1 MANTSRYIIIDEDT
15 TVGYN
20 YINGSFYVTNK
31 GYTTYRKTVADIV
44 KVLNSIGVD
53 TTTSE
58 VNPTTIKALKDNIE
72 NLRSVSYTLQDNG
85 AYIHT
90 IQFND
95 FSKYPL
101 TIDCEKAKIY
111 VMNSTVI
118 YDLTLNESPQNI
130 RIPRIRA
137 FYRDTLGLTLTDT
150 ELSYYYSLLV
160 SYYYPTC
167 YNQVSINQNNNEL
180 YYNNKFLLSNYN
192 NTSKAVYNCTYNPNN
207 NGANTP
213 VGYIESTD
221 SLTNTIVT
229 TEPIE
234 TLQEGDTIIIKG
246 TDTTI
251 NENVYSA
258 DGTYTIQAM
267 EGTTIVTEETLPLS
281 YSFPYKEC
289 YVVYSPYTI
298 KTMSSFN
305 SVITLTQKP
314 TNLSVGDIILV
325 SGATVSNT
333 YDTISCNGTYTVK
346 RIGALLPNGTEDPNA
361 IVVEEE
367 IPTDFNGTG
376 ATLIKEIFISN
387 ISSISNNTLTLTDT
401 TELNL
406 TGANIYIHT
415 IENEETTM
423 TPYTVQS
430 YTPTTITVST
440 LIPDYTPNYPELLI
454 PKPTGEVETLI
465 EVTSV
470 KEEYQDIFPT
480 GEFMT
485 DSFEQCV
492 NYIGL
497 LEGLTQPTEEIKNN
511 MYQPLPK
518 ETEAP
523 TNIKNY
529 TIATEGTINPPIPT
543 MKFKGLYSNVYSE
556 N

>member
-1 MANTSRYIIIDEDT
+1 MANTLRYIIIDEDT

-31 GYTTYRKTVADIV
+31 GYTTYRKTVTDII

-53 TTTSE
+53 TTTE
-58 VNPTTIKALKDNIE
+58 EINPTTIKALKDNTE
-72 NLRSVSYTLQDNG
+72 SLHTVSYTLQDNG

-95 FSKYPL
+95 FDKYPL
-101 TIDCEKAKIY
+101 TIDCEKAKLYI
-111 VMNSTVI
+111 MNSTII

-137 FYRDTLGLTLTDT
+137 FYKDTLGLTLTDT

-160 SYYYPTC
+160 SYYYPKC
-167 YNQVSINQNNNEL
+167 YNQISINENNNKL
-180 YYNNKFLLSNYN
+180 YYNNKFLLSNYS

-213 VGYIESTD
+213 VGYITSTD
-221 SLTNTIVT
+221 SMTNAIVT

-234 TLQEGDTIIIKG
+234 DLQEGDTIIVKG
-246 TDTTI
+246 ATTLMD
-251 NENVYSA
+251 ENTYSA
-258 DGTYTIQAM
+258 DGAYTIQAM

-289 YVVYSPYTI
+289 YVVSSAYSI
-298 KTMSSFN
+298 QSMSMAN
-305 SVITLTQKP
+305 STITLQEQP
-314 TNLSVGDIILV
+314 SNLLTGDIILV
-325 SGATVSNT
+325 SGATVST
-333 YDTISCNGTYTVK
+333 PYETISCNGTYT
-346 RIGALLPNGTEDPNA
+346 IQSISGNSIT
-361 IVVEEE
+361 VEEE

-387 ISSISNNTLTLTDT
+387 VSSISSNTLTLTDT

-430 YTPTTITVST
+430 YTPATITVST

-454 PKPTGEVETLI
+454 PRPTGEVETLI

-497 LEGLTQPTEEIKNN
+497 LEGLTQPTEEIKENT
-511 MYQPLPK
+511 YKPLPK
-518 ETEAP
+518 EIQSP
-523 TNIKNY
+523 TNIKDY
-529 TIATEGTINPPIPT
+529 TKAQEGTLNPPSNVPT

-556 N
+556 G